1 MTLTNFNLLSPK
13 WSLINDLNN
22 KLLLEEVNYDFEK
35 LKIENKF
42 LVQNLNSKQLYIYIY
57 MKKY

>member
-1 MTLTNFNLLSPK
+1 MTLTNFNLPLPK
-13 WSLINDLNN
+13 GPLINDLNN
-22 KLLLEEVNYDFEK
+22 KLVLEEVNYDITK

-42 LVQNLNSKQLYIYIY
+42 LVKNLNNEQLYIY